1 MEMHTTLEASIMH
14 DDIYSSCLLAYFI
27 NDVNLL
33 TLMFCFFIIKFC
45 CCHCH
50 KLILIAIACL
60 FVLGALLY
68 NIKGTQLA
76 YAFSYFSLDLYND
89 QWNALI
95 TPAHDIVHVALGR
108 ILLLQSE

>member
-1 MEMHTTLEASIMH
+1 MH

-27 NDVNLL
+27 NNVNL
-33 TLMFCFFIIKFC
+33 LMFCFFIIKFY

-50 KLILIAIACL
+50 KLILIYL
-60 FVLGALLY
+60 SREHYY
-68 NIKGTQLA
+68 NIKGTQPA
-76 YAFSYFSLDLYND
+76 CVFSYFSLDLYND

-108 ILLLQSE
+108 ILLLQ